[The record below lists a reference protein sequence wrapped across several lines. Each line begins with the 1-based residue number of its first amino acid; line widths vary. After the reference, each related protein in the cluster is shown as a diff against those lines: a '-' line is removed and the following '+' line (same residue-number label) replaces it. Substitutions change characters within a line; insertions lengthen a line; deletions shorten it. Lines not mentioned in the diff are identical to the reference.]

1 MPILRNNTL
10 EIISRN
16 AEQTLKIGYRLGQL
30 LTSGDTVC
38 LHGGLGAGKTTL
50 TRGIGQGWQSVSRI
64 TSPTYTLVNVHE
76 RATDGQKLY
85 HVDAYRLENP
95 EDLDSV
101 GFEDIFESNSTV
113 IIEWPERLGTILPKD
128 YLNIYLDID
137 DEDVDRRVF
146 TIEAVGERYNPLL
159 DALRHAIFGV

>member
-16 AEQTLKIGYRLGQL
+16 ADQSLKIGFRLGQL
-30 LTSGDTVC
+30 LTPGDVVC
-38 LHGGLGAGKTTL
+38 LYGNLGAGKTTL
-50 TRGIGQGWQSVSRI
+50 TRGIGQGWQSTSRI
-64 TSPTYTLVNVHE
+64 TSPTYTLVNIHQ
-76 RATDGQKLY
+76 RAVDVQKLY

-101 GFEDIFESNSTV
+101 GFEDIFERQNVV
-113 IIEWPERLGTILPKD
+113 IVEWPERIEPILPLEHLK
-128 YLNIYLDID
+128 IYLVD
-137 DEDVDRRVF
+137 DDTDFDRRIL
-146 TIEAVGERYNPLL
+146 TIEAVGERYSPLV